1 MAGRWDG
8 IKSTTA
14 ALFTAAIELNRVDQL
29 QVIVKQAADNLRAIR
44 AATRAKRSPPAPP
57 ADDAIEG

>member
-14 ALFTAAIELNRVDQL
+14 ALFRAAIEVEQLDAL
-29 QVIVKQAADNLRAIR
+29 QVIVKRAADNLRAIR
-44 AATRAKRSPPAPP
+44 AAARAKRSPPAPTT
-57 ADDAIEG
+57 DDTIEG